1 MVRKIFQQSHS
12 NSSPLCLFQNKL
24 KVVSP
29 GNNSRTFTFILMT
42 CKLSVFSQPRMYAD
56 DTSLAFS
63 GADLKHI
70 DGMYRFYFDYKFTN
84 RFSGFFFILKL
95 LLDHRSEIKINQI
108 LKEK

>member
-1 MVRKIFQQSHS
+1 MQI
-12 NSSPLCLFQNKL
+12 LFNLAFSQFYLYNL
-24 KVVSP
+24 DNGARCTETSVS
-29 GNNSRTFTFILMT
+29 FTYISCFMT

-70 DGMYRFYFDYKFTN
+70 DGMYPFYFDYKFTN